1 MALGM
6 RACGR
11 LALVLAALALAGC
24 SSKSDG
30 QISLGALAK
39 ATLQGRKAGKT
50 APSLDQVSRA
60 DLAAQGGPVMR
71 MKVASRGI
79 DTFLVRYQ
87 QSGPISVWTDGG
99 GTTFTFRNGVLIE
112 SRGAGGDL
120 MSSAAPTP
128 GQLSGGGTH
137 PRIYFVASDEDRNER
152 RDYSCTAVVTGAE
165 TLVVQGQS
173 HATRHVTET
182 CSRTIGRFTN
192 EYWFEGG
199 TIRKSKEWLSPSV
212 GYVVFERIID

>member
-6 RACGR
+6 RACGQ
-11 LALVLAALALAGC
+11 LALLLAALAMAGC
-24 SSKSDG
+24 GSKSDG

-39 ATLQGRKAGKT
+39 SMVQGRKAAKT
-50 APSLDQVSRA
+50 ASPDQVSRA

-87 QSGPISVWTDGG
+87 QTGPISVWTDGS

-120 MSSAAPTP
+120 MSSAAPSP

-137 PRIYFVASDEDRNER
+137 PRTYFVAGDEDRNER
-152 RDYSCTAVVTGAE
+152 RDYSCTAVVAGTE
-165 TLVVQGQS
+165 TLVLQGQS
-173 HATRHVTET
+173 HTTRHVTET
-182 CSRTIGRFTN
+182 CSRSIGRFIN